1 MEGHISKDILAP
13 QVGLNGF
20 TFKVEIRVKRTQS
33 YVDREVD
40 YI

>member
-13 QVGLNGF
+13 QVGLDGF
-20 TFKVEIRVKRTQS
+20 TFKVEIGVKRTQS